1 MGRGWTVRSDAAYT
15 AAHWSSG
22 LTNCAAS
29 FTCTPEGVKP
39 RHDNRDRTMA
49 GRLQGK
55 SALVT
60 AAGQGM
66 GRAAAIA
73 FAREGARVTAT
84 DLKPDLL
91 QGLPARVATRAL
103 DVLDDDAVERAV
115 RDLGA
120 TDILF
125 NCAGYV
131 HQGTILDC
139 TVADW
144 DFSFDLNVR
153 SMFVLSKAMLPKM
166 IAAGGGVILNMASVL
181 GAHKAAPNRL
191 AYAASKAAVVG
202 FTRALAIDHVKQ
214 GIRVN
219 CVCPG
224 TVDTPSLGD
233 RINAFSD
240 PAQARKDFI
249 ARQPMGRL
257 ANAEEIA
264 ETFVYLVSDESSFM
278 TGQAI
283 FVDGGMSL

>member
-1 MGRGWTVRSDAAYT
+1 
-15 AAHWSSG
+15 
-22 LTNCAAS
+22 
-29 FTCTPEGVKP
+29 
-39 RHDNRDRTMA
+39 MA

-55 SALVT
+55 TVLVT
-60 AAGQGM
+60 AAAQGM
-66 GRAAAIA
+66 GRAAVLA
-73 FAREGARVTAT
+73 FAREGAKVIAT
-84 DLKPDLL
+84 DLKEELLADLP
-91 QGLPARVATRAL
+91 QAITKRKL
-103 DVLDDDAVERAV
+103 DVLDDAAVQAFVDSVGAV
-115 RDLGA
+115 NV
-120 TDILF
+120 LF

-131 HQGTILDC
+131 AHGTILDC
-139 TVADW
+139 TVKDW

-153 SMFVLSKAMLPKM
+153 SMFVMTKAMLPKM
-166 IAAGGGVILNMASVL
+166 IAAGGGTILNMASVL

-191 AYAASKAAVVG
+191 AYAASKAAVAG

-214 GIRVN
+214 NIRVN

-233 RINAFSD
+233 RINAFAD
-240 PAQARKDFI
+240 PVQARKDFV

-257 ANAEEIA
+257 ATAEEIA

>member
-1 MGRGWTVRSDAAYT
+1 
-15 AAHWSSG
+15 
-22 LTNCAAS
+22 
-29 FTCTPEGVKP
+29 
-39 RHDNRDRTMA
+39 MA

-66 GRAAAIA
+66 GRAAALA
-73 FAREGARVTAT
+73 FAREGARVIAT
-84 DLKPDLL
+84 DLKTELL
-91 QGLPARVATRAL
+91 AQLPSGITTRPL
-103 DVLDDDAVERAV
+103 DVLDDDAVVAAAEAIGAV
-115 RDLGA
+115 
-120 TDILF
+120 DILF

-139 TVADW
+139 SIADW

-153 SMFVLSKAMLPKM
+153 SMFVLTKAMLPKM
-166 IAAGGGVILNMASVL
+166 VAAGGGVILNMASVL

-191 AYAASKAAVVG
+191 AYAASKAAVAG
-202 FTRALAIDHVKQ
+202 FTRALSVDHVKQ

-233 RINAFSD
+233 RINAFAD
-240 PAQARKDFI
+240 PVQARKDFI

-257 ANAEEIA
+257 ATAEEVA

>member
-1 MGRGWTVRSDAAYT
+1 
-15 AAHWSSG
+15 
-22 LTNCAAS
+22 
-29 FTCTPEGVKP
+29 
-39 RHDNRDRTMA
+39 MA
-49 GRLQGK
+49 GRLQGR

-66 GRAAAIA
+66 GRAGALA
-73 FAREGARVTAT
+73 FAREGARVLAT
-84 DLKPDLL
+84 DLQPDALRTL
-91 QGLPARVATRAL
+91 EAAGITTRAL
-103 DVLDDDAVERAV
+103 NVRDHEAV
-115 RDLGA
+115 RALVDEIGA
-120 TDILF
+120 VDILF

-139 TVADW
+139 SVQDW

-153 SMFVLSKAMLPKM
+153 SMFVLTKAMLPKM

-191 AYAASKAAVVG
+191 AYAASKAAVAG

-224 TVDTPSLGD
+224 TVDTPSLAE
-233 RINAFSD
+233 RIAAFAD
-240 PAQARKDFI
+240 PVQARKDFI

-257 ANAEEIA
+257 ATAEEIA

>member
-1 MGRGWTVRSDAAYT
+1 MT
-15 AAHWSSG
+15 
-22 LTNCAAS
+22 
-29 FTCTPEGVKP
+29 
-39 RHDNRDRTMA
+39 

-66 GRAAAIA
+66 GRAAVST
-73 FAREGARVTAT
+73 FAREGARVIAT
-84 DLKPDLL
+84 DLNDKLL
-91 QGLPARVATRAL
+91 SQLPPGATGQRL
-103 DVLDDDAVERAV
+103 DVLDDAAVQAFVERTGAV
-115 RDLGA
+115 
-120 TDILF
+120 DILF

-131 HQGTILDC
+131 HQGTILEC
-139 TVADW
+139 TVKDW

-153 SMFVLSKAMLPKM
+153 SMFVLTKAMLPKM

-191 AYAASKAAVVG
+191 AYAASKAAVAG
-202 FTRALAIDHVKQ
+202 FTRALAVDHVKQ

-219 CVCPG
+219 CICPG
-224 TVDTPSLGD
+224 TVDTPSLGE
-233 RINAFSD
+233 RINAFAD
-240 PAQARKDFI
+240 PVQARKDFI

-257 ANAEEIA
+257 ATAEEMA
-264 ETFVYLVSDESSFM
+264 EAFVYLVSDESSFM